1 MTKVEEIEKEIEALP
16 QRDFK
21 RLREWFSK
29 KDWDKWDREIEA
41 DFQSGKLNLLVKEAK
56 DSKNYGKLKV
66 I

>member
-1 MTKVEEIEKEIEALP
+1 MTKIEEIEKEIEALP
-16 QRDFK
+16 EKDFK

-41 DFQSGKLNLLVKEAK
+41 DFESGKLNFLVKEAK
-56 DSKNYGKLKV
+56 NYEKLKD

>member
-21 RLREWFSK
+21 RLRNGFLKKIGINGTEKSK
-29 KDWDKWDREIEA
+29 LISSREIE
-41 DFQSGKLNLLVKEAK
+41 FVSKRGKRF
-56 DSKNYGKLKV
+56 KNYGKLKV